1 MTRMQVIRIGT
12 RGSELALWQA
22 NHVAGLLNECHPD
35 VRTEIVPIKTE
46 ADRRLDV
53 SLSEVGGKGLFIK
66 ELEHSLLENHIDIA
80 VHSMKDVTVNLPP
93 EFRIDVILDRGN
105 PYDALVSN
113 RYVSIDEL
121 PADSVIGTCSLR
133 RKTQLQNVR
142 PDLRFEILRGNVTTR
157 LARLDNDEFDAIV
170 LAVSGLMRLGR
181 ENRITQEL
189 AGINHI
195 PSPGQGALGIECRSD
210 DFRVQELI
218 APLNHEPSRI
228 AVHAERLANRELG
241 GSCVAPVGIHALISN
256 EQMKISGSIGSLN
269 GSGTLRSS
277 TEGTTAESVRIA
289 QVLADNLN
297 KQGAQEILN
306 AWESE

>member
-1 MTRMQVIRIGT
+1 MMHWYQI
-12 RGSELALWQA
+12 
-22 NHVAGLLNECHPD
+22 
-35 VRTEIVPIKTE
+35 
-46 ADRRLDV
+46 
-53 SLSEVGGKGLFIK
+53 
-66 ELEHSLLENHIDIA
+66 
-80 VHSMKDVTVNLPP
+80 
-93 EFRIDVILDRGN
+93 
-105 PYDALVSN
+105 

-133 RKTQLQNVR
+133 RKTQLQSVR
-142 PDLRFEILRGNVTTR
+142 SDLRFEILRGNVTTR

-181 ENRITQEL
+181 RKTV
-189 AGINHI
+189 
-195 PSPGQGALGIECRSD
+195 SPRNWWESIIFLLRVRARWESSVRSD

-228 AVHAERLANRELG
+228 AVHAERLVNRELG

-289 QVLADNLN
+289 HVLADNLN